1 MTILNPLAMSDH
13 AHPAQLPPPL
23 PPRKS
28 SPAPPSSSSLAPA
41 QAGPSESE
49 SEADVGHVGLGP
61 LEVRTPPPLPPRST
75 LSAVRPLPPPDKSV
89 GGTPNIGEEVRD
101 APEKPALKTV
111 PANAV
116 AVEVTPSTPV
126 ATKQEGLHGPASV
139 QPSSTATPIDQT
151 PSIVTAQQTEIL
163 LSPPAAEVANPL
175 TSTSKEQTPPPAA
188 PAAPASSLLS
198 APALPPR
205 RSSNR
210 AAAEIFPD
218 TIPLPSFSR
227 SPTRYALVSL
237 TLVVLA
243 YFRLAP
249 LWLLLAV
256 LALLAIYARRND
268 EAKSDKLETPGLTG
282 HAREEAVAWV

>member
-1 MTILNPLAMSDH
+1 M
-13 AHPAQLPPPL
+13 PPPL

-28 SPAPPSSSSLAPA
+28 SPASTSSLLSVSA

-49 SEADVGHVGLGP
+49 AEVGHVGHV
-61 LEVRTPPPLPPRST
+61 EVRTPPPLPPRSM
-75 LSAVRPLPPPDKSV
+75 LSTVRPLPPPDRTVSAA
-89 GGTPNIGEEVRD
+89 PNTSEELPE
-101 APEKPALKTV
+101 APEKPVLKTV

-116 AVEVTPSTPV
+116 AVEVTPATPV
-126 ATKQEGLHGPASV
+126 ATKQEGLHDPAPI
-139 QPSSTATPIDQT
+139 QSSTATPTDQT
-151 PSIVTAQQTEIL
+151 PSVVPAQHTEIL
-163 LSPPAAEVANPL
+163 LSPPAAEVADPLTSAEITNPL
-175 TSTSKEQTPPPAA
+175 TSASKEQPPP
-188 PAAPASSLLS
+188 PTAPASSLLS

-218 TIPLPSFSR
+218 TIPFPSFSR

-249 LWLLLAV
+249 LWLLLTV

-268 EAKSDKLETPGLTG
+268 EAKPDELETPGLTG

>member
-1 MTILNPLAMSDH
+1 M
-13 AHPAQLPPPL
+13 
-23 PPRKS
+23 
-28 SPAPPSSSSLAPA
+28 
-41 QAGPSESE
+41 
-49 SEADVGHVGLGP
+49 
-61 LEVRTPPPLPPRST
+61 
-75 LSAVRPLPPPDKSV
+75 
-89 GGTPNIGEEVRD
+89 
-101 APEKPALKTV
+101 PEKPVLKTI

-116 AVEVTPSTPV
+116 AVEVTPSTPI
-126 ATKQEGLHGPASV
+126 ATKQEGQHGPAPI
-139 QPSSTATPIDQT
+139 QPSSTAAPTDQT
-151 PSIVTAQQTEIL
+151 PRIVAAQQNEVL
-163 LSPPAAEVANPL
+163 LSPPAAEVANPV
-175 TSTSKEQTPPPAA
+175 TSEKQPPPSPPPSA
-188 PAAPASSLLS
+188 PAPPASSLLS

-237 TLVVLA
+237 TLVVFA

-268 EAKSDKLETPGLTG
+268 EARSDELETPGLTG